1 MKKLLAVASL
11 AMAAPLLVACGHAGS
26 SLPPQGSQNPD
37 VVSPNILSKSETVVH
52 SFTGGGDG
60 EYPQAGL
67 IRDDA
72 GNLYGTT
79 EFGGASS
86 LGTVFELTP
95 DGTETVLYSFTGGSD
110 GENPYATLISDE
122 AGNLYGTTVGGG
134 GGNCTGPPAG
144 CGVVFE
150 VAATRTEMV
159 LYSFTGGGDG
169 AYPLAGL
176 TKGKNGEF
184 FGATEFGGSHN
195 YGTIFKLTRSGHK
208 TVLHSFTK
216 GHDGR
221 YPGASLIADSAGNLY
236 GTTENGGARGFGTV
250 FEVAANG
257 SETVLYSFTG
267 RKDGG
272 TPLAGL
278 ITDKLGNLFGTT
290 VYGGRGGYGTVFKL
304 TPSGTE
310 TVLYSFSGG
319 NDGGRP
325 QAGLI
330 RDKKGNL
337 FGTTVLGGAS
347 GLGTAFKLAA
357 DGKETVLH
365 SFSGGS
371 DGATPVAPLKMTS
384 AGNLYGTTIYGGGSN
399 NCQGGC
405 GTVFEI
411 SP

>member
-1 MKKLLAVASL
+1 MKKLLSVASL

-26 SLPPQGSQNPD
+26 ALLPQGSQNSK
-37 VVSPNILSKSETVVH
+37 VVSPNTPRKTETVLH
-52 SFTGGGDG
+52 SFTGGSDG

-86 LGTVFELTP
+86 LGTVFELAP

-110 GENPYATLISDE
+110 GENPYATLTRDR

-134 GGNCTGPPAG
+134 GGNCIGPPAG
-144 CGVVFE
+144 CGAVFE
-150 VAATRTEMV
+150 VAATGTETV
-159 LYSFTGGGDG
+159 LYSFMGGRDG

-176 TKGKNGEF
+176 TKGNHGEF
-184 FGATEFGGSHN
+184 FGATEFGGSRN
-195 YGTIFKLTRSGHK
+195 FGTIFKLTRSGHK

-216 GHDGR
+216 GGDGR
-221 YPGASLIADSAGNLY
+221 YPGASLIRDSAGNLY
-236 GTTENGGARGFGTV
+236 GTTENGGARRFGTV
-250 FEVAANG
+250 FKVAADG
-257 SETVLYSFTG
+257 SETVLYSFSG
-267 RKDGG
+267 RKDGS

-278 ITDKLGNLFGTT
+278 IRDTLGNLFGTT
-290 VYGGRGGYGTVFKL
+290 VYGGAGGNGTVFKL
-304 TPSGTE
+304 ARNGTE
-310 TVLYSFSGG
+310 KVLYSFSGG

-330 RDKKGNL
+330 SDKKGDL

-347 GLGTAFKLAA
+347 GLGTVFELAA

-371 DGATPVAPLKMTS
+371 DGATPVARLKMTS
-384 AGNLYGTTIYGGGSN
+384 AGNLYGTTIYGGGSS
-399 NCQGGC
+399 NCLGGC

-411 SP
+411 RR